1 MFDSHGAEA
10 KNNMSAI
17 QTKVPAGRWSLD
29 PVHSA
34 VGFEVDYLA
43 GTFRGQFRD
52 VQAELGIA
60 GSGARITGSADVA
73 SVDVKDE
80 NLAAHL
86 QSPDFFDAERF
97 PTLRFVAEDV
107 DLDSESVVVPGEIT
121 IKGVTKPV
129 EVTGTLSE
137 PMADAYGNERLGLK
151 LSARVD
157 RTDFGVDWNTPLPT
171 GDQAL
176 ANDVTIV
183 AELQLVKAA

>member
-1 MFDSHGAEA
+1 M
-10 KNNMSAI
+10 NSAI
-17 QTKVPAGRWSLD
+17 LTIAPAGTWNLD
-29 PVHSA
+29 PIHSR
-34 VGFEVDYLA
+34 VDFEVSYLA
-43 GTFRGQFRD
+43 GTFKGHFNEIA
-52 VQAELGIA
+52 AELTVDDERATLEGTTNV
-60 GSGARITGSADVA
+60 GSIDVNE
-73 SVDVKDE
+73 E
-80 NLAAHL
+80 NLSAHL

-107 DLDSESVVVPGEIT
+107 DLDSESVVVAGEIT
-121 IKGVTKPV
+121 IKGVTKSV

-171 GDQAL
+171 GDPAL

>member
-1 MFDSHGAEA
+1 
-10 KNNMSAI
+10 MSTIAD
-17 QTKVPAGRWSLD
+17 TKIPTGTWNLD

-52 VQAELGIA
+52 AQARLA
-60 GSGARITGSADVA
+60 LDDSGARIEGAAEVA

-97 PTLRFVAEDV
+97 PTLTFIAENI
-107 DLDSESVVVPGEIT
+107 DLNGDAVTVPGEIT

-129 EVTGTLSE
+129 EVAGTIS
-137 PMADAYGNERLGLK
+137 DAIKDPYGNERVGMK
-151 LSARVD
+151 LSARVN
-157 RTDFGVDWNTPLPT
+157 RTDFGLDWNTQLPT
-171 GDQAL
+171 GDPAL

>member
-1 MFDSHGAEA
+1 
-10 KNNMSAI
+10 MSAT
-17 QTKVPAGRWSLD
+17 QTKVPAGTWNLD

-60 GSGARITGSADVA
+60 DSGARIEGSAEVG

-97 PTLRFVAEDV
+97 PTLRFVAEDI
-107 DLDSESVVVPGEIT
+107 DLDGESVAVPGEIT

-137 PMADAYGNERLGLK
+137 PITDAYGNERLGLK

-171 GDQAL
+171 GNPAL

>member
-1 MFDSHGAEA
+1 
-10 KNNMSAI
+10 MSTI
-17 QTKVPAGRWSLD
+17 QTTIPAGTWNLD
-29 PVHSA
+29 PVHST

-52 VQAELGIA
+52 AHAQLALGD
-60 GSGARITGSADVA
+60 SGARMEGTAEVA

-86 QSPDFFDAERF
+86 QSPDFFDAERH
-97 PTLRFVAEDV
+97 PRLVFVADKI
-107 DLDSESVVVPGEIT
+107 DLAGDTVTAPGEIT

-129 EVTGTLSE
+129 EVTGTISA
-137 PMADAYGNERLGLK
+137 PITDAYGNERLGLR

-157 RTDFGVDWNTPLPT
+157 RTAFGVDWNTPLPT
-171 GDQAL
+171 GQPAL